1 MKKFLFVFGAAFV
14 FCKCAFAQEEFK
26 LLKEDS
32 SLNVSDFLDLTTQH
46 GKPVCQIK
54 NTSFNKEKQMKTG
67 YTVGDGEIFC
77 NNEDAEPYMG
87 MVYNTY
93 PNNELRTRVSLVQGR
108 FEGLLEIYYP
118 NGKPKV
124 LANYKNGVLNGVRKT
139 YYENGQLEK
148 KGKYKDGKQDGL
160 WKVYDQKGNF
170 ETEVLFR
177 DGEPYY

>member
-32 SLNVSDFLDLTTQH
+32 SINPADFFHLTTQS
-46 GKPVCQIK
+46 GAPVCQIEGK
-54 NTSFNKEKQMKTG
+54 PFDKQKQTG
-67 YTVGDGEIFC
+67 YRVEDGGISC
-77 NNEDAEPYMG
+77 NDEDAIPYMG
-87 MVYNTY
+87 MVYNAY
-93 PNNELRTRVSLVQGR
+93 PNNELHTRVSLVQGR